1 MSKTNK
7 NEKKKVNIGQI
18 VLMGMMMFAGGIC
31 GAFMASYAKNWKAS
45 DSSGISSE
53 GILVLGLLILSLYVV
68 LYVHLIVHEGGHLIA
83 GLLSGY
89 TFSSFRIGS
98 IILVKKEGKLCV
110 KKHSIA
116 GTGGQCLMSP
126 PDMVDGKIPY
136 VLYNLGG
143 CIANLIVTVICFGL
157 YIVYK
162 DVPIVSVILLEFIVF
177 GLALA
182 LTNGIPF
189 QAVMVNNDGYNA
201 ISLGK
206 NTEAIRSFWI
216 QMKANE
222 QIGKGVRLRDMPSE
236 WFIMPKEE
244 NLKNSMAA
252 VLWVFACNRLID
264 EHKFEEAK
272 TLMTKL
278 LQMETAI
285 VPIHENLLV
294 CDCIYCELIGEND
307 RNKIEKLYTKDLQ
320 KFLKSMKN
328 FPSVIRTQYVNALLY
343 EKDLE
348 KVQKMRQK
356 FEKIAKTYPY
366 ASDIESE
373 RELMEIADRK
383 GENKF

>member
-1 MSKTNK
+1 MSKRNK
-7 NEKKKVNIGQI
+7 NKKKKLNIGQI
-18 VLMGMMMFAGGIC
+18 VLMAMMMLAGGIC
-31 GAFMASYAKNWKAS
+31 GGFMAHYAKNWKAS
-45 DSSGISSE
+45 DASSITGE
-53 GILVLGLLILSLYVV
+53 GMMVLGLLFLSLYVV
-68 LYVHLIVHEGGHLIA
+68 LFLHLIVHEGGHLIA

-98 IILVKKEGKLCV
+98 IMLIKKERKLCI
-110 KKHSIA
+110 KRHSIA

-143 CIANLIVTVICFGL
+143 CIANLIVTVICFGI
-157 YIVYK
+157 YILYK

-189 QAVMVNNDGYNA
+189 QAGMVNNDGYNA
-201 ISLGK
+201 LSLGK
-206 NTEAIRSFWI
+206 NEEAIRSFWI

-222 QIGKGVRLRDMPSE
+222 QIGKGVRLRDMPSD
-236 WFIMPKEE
+236 WFVVPNEE
-244 NLKNSMAA
+244 DLKNSMVA
-252 VLWVFACNRLID
+252 VVGVFACNRLID
-264 EHKFEEAK
+264 EHKFEEANA
-272 TLMTKL
+272 LMTKL

-285 VPIHENLLV
+285 VPIHKNLLV

-307 RNKIEKLYTKDLQ
+307 RNKIEKLYTKDFQ

-328 FPSVIRTQYVNALLY
+328 FPSVVRTQYVYALLY

-356 FEKIAKTYPY
+356 FEKVAKTYPY

-373 RELMEIADRK
+373 RELMEIADNRQ
-383 GENKF
+383 